1 VINLDSESIA
11 KLAQIVDD
19 YMGDRDMT
27 VRDFAKKAGV
37 SSSHVQNIKK
47 GNFKDLQIST
57 LAKIAE
63 AMGFDF
69 VELVLR
75 IGLAD
80 KPRDIFSADEL
91 SRVAPKPYKE
101 ILEKH
106 GDLVIRIAEKVALSD
121 ISPKQLEKI
130 VDAIAEIKWGN

>member
-1 VINLDSESIA
+1 MDSESIA

-130 VDAIAEIKWGN
+130 VDAIAEIKHGD

>member
-1 VINLDSESIA
+1 MDSESIA

-69 VELVLR
+69 VESACNAKVLNFGSNLSALVVFIHFHR
-75 IGLAD
+75 CDGL
-80 KPRDIFSADEL
+80 
-91 SRVAPKPYKE
+91 
-101 ILEKH
+101 
-106 GDLVIRIAEKVALSD
+106 
-121 ISPKQLEKI
+121 
-130 VDAIAEIKWGN
+130 

>member
-1 VINLDSESIA
+1 MDSESIA

-57 LAKIAE
+57 L
-63 AMGFDF
+63 
-69 VELVLR
+69 
-75 IGLAD
+75 
-80 KPRDIFSADEL
+80 
-91 SRVAPKPYKE
+91 
-101 ILEKH
+101 
-106 GDLVIRIAEKVALSD
+106 
-121 ISPKQLEKI
+121 
-130 VDAIAEIKWGN
+130 

>member
-1 VINLDSESIA
+1 MDSESIA

-47 GNFKDLQIST
+47 GNFRDLQIST
-57 LAKIAE
+57 LTKIAE

-91 SRVAPKPYKE
+91 SWVAPKPYKE